1 MQRVLFSFRPANQEQ
16 CVGLIV
22 PSRDITQWLNENIAI
37 LVALAKIQYTHD
49 DEPTISCIKPRQN
62 IDNEVYYVDEII
74 SLTSE

>member
-1 MQRVLFSFRPANQEQ
+1 MQRVLFFRPANQEQ
-16 CVGLIV
+16 CVGLIS
-22 PSRDITQWLNENIAI
+22 SRDITQWFNENIAI